1 MASVDRQLISIY
13 LLTATLMVGYGAIFS
28 LLAEIRDNF
37 GLTSSG
43 IGFVGAAAFAS
54 GFVAQLFLSRFA
66 DSGYGSL
73 MIQAGLIICIAST
86 CWMAVADSLSEWI
99 LSRGALGFGSG
110 IVRPAIR
117 RYIVIRDP
125 ASAGRSLGV
134 LTAYETAGF
143 LVGPVIAAILNSTL
157 GLAANFIVLAV
168 LLLIFTPFVFK
179 IEIPSAPRP
188 PGQGILLEL
197 IKRPAMQSCIAMGI
211 AFWITIGVFEAIWA
225 VYMSDLGASQVFIG
239 LTMSLF
245 GIPMI
250 FISPRAGEYAQQKGS
265 LNIAVVSIGIAICC
279 MISYG
284 ALEHIWLLCIPL
296 LIHAIADAFTMPATQ
311 LAVTQASGEDALASG
326 QGLYGAVSMAVGAV
340 TAAAGGILY
349 QEGGAA
355 GVWWASGAAMI
366 FFMIIAWWR
375 GKELR

>member
-13 LLTATLMVGYGAIFS
+13 LLTATLMVSYGAIFS
-28 LLAEIRDNF
+28 LLAEIRDSF
-37 GLTSSG
+37 GLTSAG

-73 MIQAGLIICIAST
+73 MIQTGLVICIAST
-86 CWMAVADSLSEWI
+86 CWMAVADSLPEWI
-99 LSRGALGFGSG
+99 LSRAALGFGSG

-157 GLAANFIVLAV
+157 GLTANFIVLAI

-179 IEIPSAPRP
+179 IDIPSAPRP

-250 FISPRAGEYAQQKGS
+250 FISPKAGEFAQKKGS
-265 LNIAVVSIGIAICC
+265 LNVAVVSIGIAICC

-284 ALEHIWLLCIPL
+284 ILQHIWLLCIPL

-340 TAAAGGILY
+340 TAAVGGILY
-349 QEGGAA
+349 QEGGA
-355 GVWWASGAAMI
+355 GSVWWTSGAAMI
-366 FFMIIAWWR
+366 FFMMIAWWR